1 MRSFTSPLT
10 RFSRL
15 LLVAI
20 AGWCAIPG
28 CDVPITNFQP
38 NRIYVARMEK
48 SQKADLQLALADT
61 QAALEDLF
69 GTPDKPQWPEFS
81 ENDADLANLVQLE
94 RLQQASGAV
103 RSDEADR
110 HFGLYREHCVQ
121 CHGISGD
128 GLGPTSRFLN
138 PYPRDF
144 RLGKFKFKSTPIGRR
159 PTRSDLHRVLADGL
173 KGTSMPSFRLLKDEE
188 LDVLVDYV
196 IFLSVRGQVE
206 RQMITDAALELD
218 YEAGDR
224 LYDRANR
231 EANPELF
238 KAQTERVTKI
248 AADAAKQWLKAEE
261 VVTVVPEPPTDFPL
275 YVNEQS
281 LSGPDQ
287 EKLQASVARGR
298 KLFQGP
304 IANCA
309 SCHGATA
316 MGDGQ
321 TNNYDAWTKDWTEG
335 IDLLSKDDL
344 RPFLKLGA
352 LKPRVILPRNL
363 RSGVYRGGSEP
374 RDLYL
379 RIVNGIDGS
388 PMPATAMQPSNPLG
402 LTESDVWD
410 LVNFLLNLP
419 HESISQDAS
428 IAVARRSDN

>member
-1 MRSFTSPLT
+1 
-10 RFSRL
+10 
-15 LLVAI
+15 
-20 AGWCAIPG
+20 
-28 CDVPITNFQP
+28 
-38 NRIYVARMEK
+38 MEK
-48 SQKADLQLALADT
+48 SQKADLQLTLADI

-275 YVNEQS
+275 YVNVQS

>member
-1 MRSFTSPLT
+1 
-10 RFSRL
+10 
-15 LLVAI
+15 
-20 AGWCAIPG
+20 
-28 CDVPITNFQP
+28 
-38 NRIYVARMEK
+38 MEK

-69 GTPDKPQWPEFS
+69 GTPDKPQWPQFF

-94 RLQQASGAV
+94 RLQQASGTV

-144 RLGKFKFKSTPIGRR
+144 RLGKFKFKSTPIGQR
-159 PTRSDLHRVLADGL
+159 PTRADLHRVLVDGL
-173 KGTSMPSFRLLKDEE
+173 KGTSMPSFRLLKDDE
-188 LDVLVDYV
+188 LDVLVDYL

-238 KAQTERVTKI
+238 KAQSERVTKI
-248 AADAAKQWLKAEE
+248 AADAAKQWLKADEA
-261 VVTVVPEPPTDFPL
+261 VTVVPEPPTDFPL
-275 YVNEQS
+275 YVNGQS

-287 EKLQASVARGR
+287 EKLQASIARGR

-304 IANCA
+304 IANCV

-363 RSGVYRGGSEP
+363 RTGFYRGGSEP

-388 PMPATAMQPSNPLG
+388 PMPATAMQPSNPQG
-402 LTESDVWD
+402 LTERDVWD

-419 HESISQDAS
+419 NEAISQDAS
-428 IAVARRSDN
+428 IAVAQRSDN

>member
-1 MRSFTSPLT
+1 
-10 RFSRL
+10 
-15 LLVAI
+15 
-20 AGWCAIPG
+20 
-28 CDVPITNFQP
+28 
-38 NRIYVARMEK
+38 MEK
-48 SQKADLQLALADT
+48 SQKADLQSALADT

-69 GTPDKPQWPEFS
+69 GTPDEPLWPKFS
-81 ENDADLANLVQLE
+81 ENEADLANLVQLE

-144 RLGKFKFKSTPIGRR
+144 RLGKFKFKSTPIGQR
-159 PTRSDLHRVLADGL
+159 PTRADLHRVLVDGL

-188 LDVLVDYV
+188 LEVLVDYV

-231 EANPELF
+231 ETNPELF
-238 KAQTERVTKI
+238 KAQLDRVTKI
-248 AADAAKQWLKAEE
+248 AADAAKQWLKAQEA
-261 VVTVVPEPPTDFPL
+261 VTVVPEPPTDFPL
-275 YVNEQS
+275 YVDVQS
-281 LSGPDQ
+281 LSAPDQ
-287 EKLQASVARGR
+287 EKLQASIARGR

-335 IDLLSKDDL
+335 IDLLNKDDL

-363 RSGVYRGGSEP
+363 RTGVYRGGSEP
-374 RDLYL
+374 HELYL

-388 PMPATAMQPSNPLG
+388 PMPATAMQPSNPQG

-419 HESISQDAS
+419 NEAISKDAS
-428 IAVARRSDN
+428 IAVAQRSDN

>member
-1 MRSFTSPLT
+1 M
-10 RFSRL
+10 
-15 LLVAI
+15 I
-20 AGWCAIPG
+20 G
-28 CDVPITNFQP
+28 CDVPITSFP
-38 NRIYVARMEK
+38 ANRIYVARMEK
-48 SQKADLQLALADT
+48 SQGANLQLALDDT
-61 QAALEDLF
+61 NSALEDLF
-69 GTPDKPQWPEFS
+69 GTPDKPLWPDFS
-81 ENDADLANLVQLE
+81 ENDADLAKLVQFE
-94 RLQQASGAV
+94 RLEQASGAV
-103 RSDEADR
+103 RSDEADQ
-110 HFGLYREHCVQ
+110 HFGLYREHCIQ

-144 RLGKFKFKSTPIGRR
+144 RLGKFKFKSTPIGKR
-159 PTRSDLHRVLADGL
+159 PTRSDLQRVLVHGL
-173 KGTSMPSFRLLKDEE
+173 KGTSMPSFRVLNDQE
-188 LDVLVDYV
+188 LEALIDYV

-231 EANPELF
+231 ESNPELF
-238 KAQTERVTKI
+238 KTQVDRVTKI
-248 AADAAKQWLKAEE
+248 AADAAKQWLQADES
-261 VVTVVPEPPTDFPL
+261 VTVVPKPPTEFPL
-275 YVNEQS
+275 YVNVQS
-281 LSGPDQ
+281 LSDEDR
-287 EKLQASVARGR
+287 EKLHASIVRGR

-335 IDLLSKDDL
+335 IDLQSKDDL

-363 RSGVYRGGSEP
+363 RTGVYRGGSEP
-374 RDLYL
+374 SDLYL
-379 RIVNGIDGS
+379 RIVNGIDGT
-388 PMPATAMQPSNPLG
+388 PMPATAMQPENSLG
-402 LTESDVWD
+402 LTENDVWD

-419 HESISQDAS
+419 NEEISKLPRQDA
-428 IAVARRSDN
+428 